1 MELIYNIEIINNIQT
16 NIQKNYRHK
25 IKNTIKTAIYINID
39 LSKLMI

>member
-16 NIQKNYRHK
+16 NIQKNYKHK

-39 LSKLMI
+39 LSNLMI